1 MAEKYV
7 KDTLSDTLEN
17 TGHFSENID
26 FLHRFYGAHEV
37 SYQNMGE
44 KIAGT
49 LGIKRTK
56 KEQVKEIAD
65 DLKAEGGAL
74 DHVFEDDIFEVDTDQ
89 YLSTKRRK
97 LSVRTKVSLFLL
109 IVMIPLTLFLGLKVL
124 DGDGIAAAEFMDRIF
139 GSRKYYFISLVIV
152 IYSIIPFFM
161 VFEGR
166 KPQAREMIVLATLA
180 GIATAGRGAFFM
192 IPHFKPMVAIVIITG
207 ISFGAESGFLVG
219 AVTMLVSNML
229 FGQGPWTPWQMLAL
243 GMIGFISGVLHRV
256 GMLPAKR
263 LTLCIYGFLM
273 TVFVY
278 GGIMNPA
285 SVVMS
290 VYEVTWQSLL
300 AAYISGLPVDLV
312 HAASTF
318 LFLWV
323 GAKPLI
329 EKLQRMKMKYGLL

>member
-7 KDTLSDTLEN
+7 KDTLPDTLEN
-17 TGHFSENID
+17 AGHFSENID
-26 FLHRFYGAHEV
+26 FLHRFYGAEQV

-56 KEQVKEIAD
+56 KEQIKEIAG

-89 YLSTKRRK
+89 YLSTERRK

-124 DGDGIAAAEFMDRIF
+124 DGDGIAAAEFVDRIF

>member
-7 KDTLSDTLEN
+7 KHSFD
-17 TGHFSENID
+17 ENID
-26 FLHRFYGAHEV
+26 FLQRFYEAKEV
-37 SYQNMGE
+37 QYQSVGE
-44 KIAGT
+44 KIAGS
-49 LGIKRTK
+49 LGIHKSK
-56 KEQVKEIAD
+56 KQKLVEIAE
-65 DLKAEGGAL
+65 DLKSEGSANE
-74 DHVFEDDIFEVDTDQ
+74 VIIEDDIFEVDTEE

-97 LSVRTKVSLFLL
+97 LSNRTKVSLFLL
-109 IVMIPLTLFLGLKVL
+109 LVMIPVTLIGGLLFVESETFPVAIWL
-124 DGDGIAAAEFMDRIF
+124 DQVF

-152 IYSIIPFFM
+152 IYSLIPFFM
-161 VFEGR
+161 VFEDR
-166 KPQAREMIVLATLA
+166 KPQARELIVLATLA

-192 IPHFKPMVAIVIITG
+192 LPHFKPLVAVVIISG

-219 AVTMLVSNML
+219 AVTMIVSNML

-243 GMIGFISGVLHRV
+243 GMIGFISGLLHRV
-256 GMLPAKR
+256 GLLPAKR
-263 LTLCIYGFLM
+263 MTLCIYGFLM

-290 VYEVTWQSLL
+290 VYEVTWESLL
-300 AAYISGLPVDLV
+300 AAYISGIPVDLV
-312 HAASTF
+312 HATSTF

-329 EKLQRMKMKYGLL
+329 EKLQRIKVKYGML